1 MVLQR
6 RISTLI
12 LAMLHPRKLLVVLL
26 LACCLWP
33 VSVSALAPP
42 APADSRPALY
52 LQVDRALARVEVL
65 GLPPLREQLASA
77 RGSLARLREQCSA
90 AEVRECQRSLALL
103 FDEVRAAR
111 RSADVFLAA
120 ALGQAATHLGD
131 AVVRLGQLDASQ
143 CRSPQGTRAAIPAR
157 FLLTP
162 DARHAEVQPLV
173 PLRGGRRYALVGEGP
188 TAPSLSA
195 VDPARARRVLSLA
208 MATLESE
215 GIRELLEL
223 ATDAGSRIDTGS
235 FAGVRVALPEAVRG
249 ADLRGL
255 RLSFVP
261 AGRAGVSSTGTIV
274 AAFRTSDVRAGLL
287 AYRRMLHQ
295 LPCAPSALADVSP
308 GAVPSPAEAEF
319 SGSYTSLDIRTDAA
333 AVDPL
338 GTREPGAVQH
348 EFRLLLPSEV
358 RDSTPLV
365 LVIDGHLGSMERM
378 LARHGGELV
387 AQGVAVLAID
397 IPEHGTRAQ
406 PGVDIVTPFDPARL
420 SRNLRQAATDVMA
433 IIRQAREC
441 GFKTPDGSVY
451 QPAELRY
458 LGYSLGAMVGVIARA
473 IESDLGAMALIAPG
487 GDLIGWLMLRLGPG
501 LGARFVACVGGPDHG
516 GDCVEDGVCAAPGR
530 CVADPVFEE
539 LYRLVE
545 PAYSQASAPG
555 DPLSFATERTGA
567 ASTAQLLLITGG
579 QDAAFHPALAARL
592 ADAFG
597 MHPTGPWE
605 RRGPNALFVQWPTL
619 AHDLPEHAGPRH
631 QAHEFVVS
639 GGRRVRRVAAGE
651 VPPQPAR

>member
-1 MVLQR
+1 
-6 RISTLI
+6 
-12 LAMLHPRKLLVVLL
+12 MLCPRKLLAGLL
-26 LACCLWP
+26 LVGCLWP
-33 VSVSALAPP
+33 VHVFALAPP

-52 LQVDRALARVEVL
+52 LQVDRALGRVEAL
-65 GLPPLREQLASA
+65 GLPELDLQTATA
-77 RGSLARLREQCSA
+77 RRSLERLREQCNS

-103 FDEVRAAR
+103 FDGVRGAR

-143 CRSPQGTRAAIPAR
+143 CRLPTEMGAAMPAR

-162 DARHAEVQPLV
+162 DARHAEVQPLM
-173 PLRGGRRYALVGEGP
+173 PLRGGRRYALVREGP
-188 TAPSLSA
+188 SPLSLSA
-195 VDPARARRVLSLA
+195 VDPAAARRMASPA
-208 MATLESE
+208 MATLEVE
-215 GIRELLEL
+215 RVQRLLKR
-223 ATDAGSRIDTGS
+223 AADAGARLDIGS
-235 FAGVRVALPEAVRG
+235 FVGVRVALPEAARG
-249 ADLRGL
+249 EDLRGL

-261 AGRAGVSSTGTIV
+261 LRRAERSSRGTIV
-274 AAFRTSDVRAGLL
+274 ASFRTADVRAGLL
-287 AYRRMLHQ
+287 AYRRMLHEFSCSPTE
-295 LPCAPSALADVSP
+295 LVGVSSGGEASA
-308 GAVPSPAEAEF
+308 AVAAF

-333 AVDPL
+333 AADAL
-338 GTREPGAVQH
+338 GTLKPAPMRH
-348 EFRLLLPSEV
+348 EFRLLLPTEV

-365 LVIDGHLGSMERM
+365 LVVDGHMGSMARM
-378 LARHGGELV
+378 LARHGDELV
-387 AQGVAVLAID
+387 TQGVAVLAID

-433 IIRQAREC
+433 IIRQAGEC
-441 GFKTPDGSVY
+441 GFRAPDGLVY
-451 QPAELRY
+451 RPTELRY

-473 IESDLGAMALIAPG
+473 IESDLGAMALLAPG

-501 LGARFVACVGGPDHG
+501 LGGRFVACVGGPDHG
-516 GDCVEDGVCAAPGR
+516 GDCVADGVCAAPGS

-567 ASTAQLLLITGG
+567 ASTAKLLLITGG
-579 QDAAFHPALAARL
+579 QDAALHPALAARL

-605 RRGPNALFVQWPTL
+605 RRGPNSLFVQWPAL
-619 AHDLPEHAGPRH
+619 AHDLPEYAGPRH

-651 VPPQPAR
+651 VPPQPAWYSIFEKDRNRR